1 MSLLTIGM
9 NQMHNNQLSAQ
20 EIQEISKNAEA
31 LREALETLNGL
42 IKLEA
47 ASPKNVRYAFWLIG
61 ALLDDISVN
70 NYYSSELCKR
80 LASAVMSGY
89 FRSILAPY
97 AQGIRAD
104 RAFRAIEALAKNN
117 ASLPFVP
124 GIVERS

>member
-1 MSLLTIGM
+1 MSLLMIGM

-47 ASPKNVRYAFWLIG
+47 ASPKNVRYFFWLIG
-61 ALLDDISVN
+61 ALLDDIAV
-70 NYYSSELCKR
+70 YKCYSSELCNQ
-80 LASAVMSGY
+80 LASVVMSGY

-117 ASLPFVP
+117 ALLPLHQV
-124 GIVERS
+124 

>member
-1 MSLLTIGM
+1 MNLLMIGM
-9 NQMHNNQLSAQ
+9 NQMHNNQLSEQ
-20 EIQEISKNAEA
+20 ERQEISKNAEA

-47 ASPKNVRYAFWLIG
+47 ASPKDVRYAFWLIG
-61 ALLDDISVN
+61 ALLDDISV
-70 NYYSSELCKR
+70 YKCYSSKR
-80 LASAVMSGY
+80 CEELASVVKNGY

-117 ASLPFVP
+117 APFPFLP